1 MKLGVRAEGYR
12 VWGRGGDDGK
22 GIGGEGGGVGGVG

>member
-12 VWGRGGDDGK
+12 VGGRGGDDGK
-22 GIGGEGGGVGGVG
+22 GIGGEGWG